1 MQSHALMETHRSRPA
16 RLALLVLSLTCA
28 SLAVVA
34 CDEPIAVHTATNPAA
49 SFDQYQTFSFGSAEA
64 PPSGYSKLPRS
75 TEVERR
81 VEPLL
86 ATALEKRGY
95 VPASSGKS
103 DLVILFGSGLR
114 TVVDHEVSEVGQDWL
129 PDDESGDFVEG
140 SLVVDAF
147 DGRNGSRVWHGAS
160 RAEINPAHVDDA
172 LLEKTVS
179 DLLQTFPSGKAGAR

>member
-1 MQSHALMETHRSRPA
+1 MSLFVVA
-16 RLALLVLSLTCA
+16 LTCTSFA
-28 SLAVVA
+28 LVA
-34 CDEPIAVHTATNPAA
+34 CDQPITVHTATNPAA
-49 SFDQYQTFSFGSAEA
+49 SFDQYQTFSFGSSEA
-64 PPSGYSKLPRS
+64 PPNGYNGFPRS

-81 VEPLL
+81 AEPVI
-86 ATALEKRGY
+86 AAALEKRGY
-95 VPASSGKS
+95 VPAPASAGKG

-129 PDDESGDFVEG
+129 PDDERGDFVEG

-147 DGRNGSRVWHGAS
+147 DGRKGLRVWHGAS
-160 RAEINPAHVDDA
+160 RAEINPAHIDDA